1 MHHVLLLEMLTWCL
15 VMSCVTK
22 TGVWVVAVSL
32 MFFFSQ
38 LMLLYALY
46 SISTGV
52 NYYQPEISFILIDK
66 LTVYVVGRF
75 FCQRCTYICALG
87 F

>member
-1 MHHVLLLEMLTWCL
+1 VGSGCFTN
-15 VMSCVTK
+15 V
-22 TGVWVVAVSL
+22 
-32 MFFFSQ
+32 FFSQ
-38 LMLLYALY
+38 LMLLYAVY